1 MATQGMATGS
11 LSTRWGMY
19 SPTADT
25 MKLLSCIALIVH
37 IYRLRARNFRDRDR
51 VKNGAPPREQRS
63 KSGHPKEKISATFG
77 SAALV
82 SKQGVFR
89 HTSELGSLDEQLA
102 SPAFYPSL

>member
-1 MATQGMATGS
+1 MTTQGMAAGS

-25 MKLLSCIALIVH
+25 MAVLSCIALIVH
-37 IYRLRARNFRDRDR
+37 IYRLRARNFRDRAR

-63 KSGHPKEKISATFG
+63 KSGRPKETISATFG

-82 SKQGVFR
+82 SKQGAFR
-89 HTSELGSLDEQLA
+89 HISSDPA
-102 SPAFYPSL
+102 SPHYCRETPVS